1 MINRWALCSGISYSV
16 QHDFLY
22 FDSNSKVYDK
32 IRTRFTN
39 FSKTLSKK
47 KPRHPPDRTKMD
59 AISNLPV
66 NSVRNIRSQWQTVT
80 YAASLIPG
88 QDRI

>member
-1 MINRWALCSGISYSV
+1 MISFISTAIAKYT
-16 QHDFLY
+16 
-22 FDSNSKVYDK
+22 
-32 IRTRFTN
+32 TRLEQGLQIFQKH
-39 FSKTLSKK
+39 SAKK